1 MVENKTFVTNLTN
14 LLNIVVKV
22 PENKECTALGA
33 ALMAAIGKKLIGLG
47 DLKEQTFEEINPHN
61 SKINENLYK
70 NWSEVVSR
78 LIKE

>member
-1 MVENKTFVTNLTN
+1 
-14 LLNIVVKV
+14 
-22 PENKECTALGA
+22 
-33 ALMAAIGKKLIGLG
+33 MASIGKKLIGLN